1 MRSWIG
7 RSLALV
13 VLGSACALLAGA
25 TAAPQEMIRDG
36 GFENG
41 DTAGIGRNWA
51 SESYGSAT
59 IHFDLSTDK
68 VQFGKY
74 CQHIHVEDYKDG
86 GVQICQ
92 LGMKMSKGQ
101 QYTIVLWMRGD
112 LSVPVFVGFRMHG
125 PPYTFYLKREVRVSP
140 AWQRYTITEVASEGD
155 ENAGLFLAL
164 AGNGDLWIDNISA
177 RATTGSQPAAGH
189 PASP

>member
-68 VQFGKY
+68 VQLGKLAAANVPIVVQKTDENSY
-74 CQHIHVEDYKDG
+74 GAGVDG
-86 GVQICQ
+86 L
-92 LGMKMSKGQ
+92 LGMSF
-101 QYTIVLWMRGD
+101 
-112 LSVPVFVGFRMHG
+112 LSRFEVQMTNGFV
-125 PPYTFYLKREVRVSP
+125 EVRT
-140 AWQRYTITEVASEGD
+140 R
-155 ENAGLFLAL
+155 
-164 AGNGDLWIDNISA
+164 
-177 RATTGSQPAAGH
+177 RRK
-189 PASP
+189 